1 MLPQRCFNQC
11 AQADSIFLRKLLGL
25 LKDLRVECE
34 IHGLLVSVLF
44 WSCHFSFV
52 VLVPIRASP
61 AFQ

>member
-11 AQADSIFLRKLLGL
+11 AQAGTVFFRKLLGL

-34 IHGLLVSVLF
+34 IHGPFVSVLF